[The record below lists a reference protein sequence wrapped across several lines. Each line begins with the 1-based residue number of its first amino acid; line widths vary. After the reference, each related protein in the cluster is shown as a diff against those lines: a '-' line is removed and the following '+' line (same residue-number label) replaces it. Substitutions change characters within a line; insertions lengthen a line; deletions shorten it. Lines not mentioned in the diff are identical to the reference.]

1 MVSEIRAKR
10 DALSKAKNELILSMR
25 PFTWSNNYMILHS
38 IKRFPLKNTPP
49 MTGNEIIENNG
60 ADLPCGYSQNL
71 NDCGSL
77 DPFCGP
83 NKQDD
88 NDVC

>member
-1 MVSEIRAKR
+1 MVLAMK
-10 DALSKAKNELILSMR
+10 
-25 PFTWSNNYMILHS
+25 PFTWSNNYMLLHS
-38 IKRFPLKNTPP
+38 IRRWVFTNTPLQ
-49 MTGNEIIENNG
+49 TGNEIIENNG

-71 NDCGSL
+71 NDCGGL

-88 NDVC
+88 NDLC